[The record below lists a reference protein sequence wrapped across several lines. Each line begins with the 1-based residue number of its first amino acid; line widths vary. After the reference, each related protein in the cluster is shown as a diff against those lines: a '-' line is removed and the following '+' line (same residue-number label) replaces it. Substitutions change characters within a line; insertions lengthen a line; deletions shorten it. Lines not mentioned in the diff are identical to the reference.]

1 MSNATEN
8 FGPTLVMS
16 IHSATLSDIVSDFN
30 LLTQERARQEYFSD
44 RTIILELINNFSDI
58 PKIEFLSLTKRD
70 RRMMYIALHELSLPF
85 SKIRIDQN
93 FAIISILLDH
103 QIRHNLNTY
112 HTNNQFLI
120 QKYKNQAIVPN
131 NMQKKLRIADLLF
144 DIKDNMKDSMFK
156 ELMDTL
162 NEITN

>member
-30 LLTQERARQEYFSD
+30 LLTQEHARQYFSD